1 MVDRTNKDPREQR
14 MEIAPVVPAWLIWLV
29 ATGVGVL
36 AVAVLTRSLEAVLDL
51 DRG

>member
-14 MEIAPVVPAWLIWLV
+14 MEIAPVAWLIWLV